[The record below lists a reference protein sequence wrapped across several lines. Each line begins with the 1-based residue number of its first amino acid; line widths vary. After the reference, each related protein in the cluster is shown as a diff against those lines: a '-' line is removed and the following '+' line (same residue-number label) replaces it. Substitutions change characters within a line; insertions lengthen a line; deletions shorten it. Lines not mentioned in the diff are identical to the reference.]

1 MGQISHSVKS
11 LINEEEGTDG
21 LIFRV
26 ERLIN
31 AFLSIEAI
39 YENIFD
45 LYEIRTNLQNLLD
58 KLKNL
63 NSKFQNET

>member
-39 YENIFD
+39 LENIFD
-45 LYEIRTNLQNLLD
+45 LYEI
-58 KLKNL
+58 
-63 NSKFQNET
+63 